1 MATAYTPGL
10 RISPFTTIRKTRR
23 LPLKGQVLVSKGD
36 RVQPETVVAR
46 TELPGVMQTVKVAA
60 HLGVEP
66 NEVERFLKVSIG
78 DRVEK
83 DQVLAESR
91 SLFGLMRTTVK
102 SPVAG
107 TVEHFSPVS
116 GSLGI
121 RAAPIPIEVEAY
133 VQGIIAEVL
142 PEEGVEVET
151 QGAFIQGIFGVGGE
165 RRGVVRVVAASP
177 EHPLDST
184 AVSEKHQ
191 GCVIVGGSLITA
203 DALKRAVSVGASAV
217 VAGGIVDRDLIDFL
231 GYDIGVAITG
241 HEDIPIT
248 IIVTEGF
255 GRIPMARRTFDLLRS
270 LEGRTASVNGATQIR
285 AGVIRPE
292 IIVPLDSAVSDA
304 GYSGFQEQ
312 DLHIGA
318 TVRLIRQPHFGEI
331 ATVTDLPPEP
341 VLIPSGSTVRVLKA
355 KLSTGEEV
363 TVPRANVEILSA

>member
-10 RISPFTTIRKTRR
+10 RVSPFTTIRKTRR
-23 LPLKGQVLVSKGD
+23 LPLKGEVLVSKGD
-36 RVQPETVVAR
+36 SVQPETIVAR

-66 NEVERFLKVSIG
+66 NEVERYLTVKIG

-83 DQVLAESR
+83 DQVIAESR
-91 SLFGLMRTTVK
+91 ALFGLLRTLVK

-107 TVEHFSPVS
+107 TVEHFSSVS
-116 GSLGI
+116 GSLGV

-133 VQGIIAEVL
+133 IQGTVSEVL

-151 QGAFIQGIFGVGGE
+151 RGAFIQGIFGVGGE
-165 RRGVVRVVAASP
+165 RRGVVRVVASSP
-177 EHPLDST
+177 DDPLDAS
-184 AVSEKHQ
+184 AIGEGHK
-191 GCVIVGGSLITA
+191 GCVVVGGSLITA
-203 DALKRAVSVGASAV
+203 SALQRAASVGASAV

-241 HEDIPIT
+241 HEDIPLT

-255 GRIPMARRTFDLLRS
+255 GRIPMARRTFDLLRL

-292 IIVPLDSAVSDA
+292 IIVPLESPVSDV
-304 GYSGFQEQ
+304 GYTDFPEQ
-312 DLHIGA
+312 DLHVGA

-355 KLSTGEEV
+355 RLSTGEEV
-363 TVPRANVEILSA
+363 IVPRANVEILSA

>member
-10 RISPFTTIRKTRR
+10 RVSPFTIIRKTRR

-36 RVQPETVVAR
+36 HVQPDTVVAR

-66 NEVERFLKVSIG
+66 GEVQKYLTIGIG

-83 DQVLAESR
+83 DQIIAESR
-91 SLFGLMRTTVK
+91 ALFGLIRTTVK
-102 SPVAG
+102 SPVSG
-107 TVEHFSPVS
+107 TVEHLSPVS

-121 RAAPIPIEVEAY
+121 RAAPIPVEIDAY
-133 VQGIIAEVL
+133 IQGTIAEVL
-142 PEEGVEVET
+142 PEEGVEVEA

-165 RRGVVRVVAASP
+165 RRGTVRVVVPSP
-177 EHPLDST
+177 EEPLDSS
-184 AVSEKHQ
+184 AVSEDHR
-191 GCVIVGGSLITA
+191 GCVLVGGSLITA
-203 DALKRAVSVGASAV
+203 DALKRAESVGASAI
-217 VAGGIVDRDLIDFL
+217 VASAIVDRDLIDFL

-241 HEDIPIT
+241 HEDIPLT

-270 LEGRTASVNGATQIR
+270 LEGHTASVNGATQIR

-292 IIVPLDSAVSDA
+292 IIVPLDAPLSLPDTTTPK
-304 GYSGFQEQ
+304 EQ
-312 DLHIGA
+312 DLHVGA
-318 TVRLIRQPHFGEI
+318 TVRLIRQPYFGQI

-341 VLIPSGSTVRVLKA
+341 TLIPSGATVRVLKA

-363 TVPRANVEILSA
+363 TVPRANVEILSE

>member
-10 RISPFTTIRKTRR
+10 RVSPFTTIRKTRR

-36 RVQPETVVAR
+36 RVQPETIVAR

-66 NEVERFLKVSIG
+66 NEVERYLTVKIG

-91 SLFGLMRTTVK
+91 ALFGLLRTTVK

-107 TVEHFSPVS
+107 TVEHFSSVS

-133 VQGIIAEVL
+133 IQGTVAEVL
-142 PEEGVEVET
+142 PGEGVEVET

-165 RRGVVRVVAASP
+165 RRGVVRVAASSP
-177 EHPLDST
+177 DDPLDAS
-184 AVSEKHQ
+184 AIGEQHR
-191 GCVIVGGSLITA
+191 GCVVVGGSLITA
-203 DALKRAVSVGASAV
+203 SALQHAASMGASAV

-241 HEDIPIT
+241 HEDIPLT

-270 LEGRTASVNGATQIR
+270 LEGRSASVNGATQIR

-292 IIVPLDSAVSDA
+292 IIVPLESPVSDV
-304 GYSGFQEQ
+304 GYTDFPEQ
-312 DLHIGA
+312 DLHVGA

-355 KLSTGEEV
+355 RLSTGEEV